1 MADTRNKATQTDITD
16 DTVRKVGMALG
27 QVTQIRE
34 EYTKRLALVETDDE
48 KEAVASE
55 AQDVM
60 IQAVSDQGLSVGQ
73 FNAVVSAAEDDPDL
87 GQRVL
92 AASRAA

>member
-1 MADTRNKATQTDITD
+1 MADNRNKATQTEITD
-16 DTVRKVGMALG
+16 DTVQKVGMALG

-73 FNAVVSAAEDDPDL
+73 FNAVVSAAEEDADL

-92 AASRAA
+92 AASKAA

>member
-1 MADTRNKATQTDITD
+1 MADNRNKATQTDISE
-16 DTVRKVGMALG
+16 DTVQKVGMALG

-73 FNAVVSAAEDDPDL
+73 FNAVVSAAEEDADL

>member
-1 MADTRNKATQTDITD
+1 MTDDWNDATRTNISD
-16 DTVRKVGMALG
+16 DTVQKVGMALG
-27 QVTQIRE
+27 QVIQIRE
-34 EYTKRLALVETDDE
+34 EYTKRLSLVRSDDE
-48 KEAVASE
+48 KQAVADE

-60 IQAVSDQGLSVGQ
+60 IQAVSDQGLSIGQ
-73 FNAVVSAAEDDPDL
+73 FNDVVAAAEDDAEL

>member
-1 MADTRNKATQTDITD
+1 MAGNRNKATQTEITD
-16 DTVRKVGMALG
+16 DTVQKVGMALG

-73 FNAVVSAAEDDPDL
+73 FNAVVSAAEEDADL

-92 AASRAA
+92 AASKAA

>member
-1 MADTRNKATQTDITD
+1 MADNRNKATPTDITD
-16 DTVRKVGMALG
+16 DTVQKVGMALG

>member
-1 MADTRNKATQTDITD
+1 MANNRNNATQTDISD
-16 DTVRKVGMALG
+16 DTVQKVGMALG
-27 QVTQIRE
+27 QVTHIRE

-60 IQAVSDQGLSVGQ
+60 IQAVSEQGLSVGQ
-73 FNAVVSAAEDDPDL
+73 FNAVVSAAEEDAEL

-92 AASRAA
+92 AASRAV

>member
-1 MADTRNKATQTDITD
+1 MADNRNKATQTDITD
-16 DTVRKVGMALG
+16 DTVQKVGMALG

-92 AASRAA
+92 ATSRAA

>member
-1 MADTRNKATQTDITD
+1 MADNRNKATRTEISD
-16 DTVRKVGMALG
+16 DTVQKVGMALG

-73 FNAVVSAAEDDPDL
+73 FNAVVSAAEEDADL

>member
-1 MADTRNKATQTDITD
+1 MADNRHKATQTDITD
-16 DTVRKVGMALG
+16 DTVQKVGMALG

-60 IQAVSDQGLSVGQ
+60 IQAVSEQGLSVGQ

>member
-1 MADTRNKATQTDITD
+1 MADNRNKATQTDITD
-16 DTVRKVGMALG
+16 DTVQKVGMALG

-60 IQAVSDQGLSVGQ
+60 IQAVSEQGLSVGQ

>member
-1 MADTRNKATQTDITD
+1 MADNRNNTVDANISD
-16 DTVRKVGMALG
+16 DTVQKVGVALG

-60 IQAVSDQGLSVGQ
+60 IQAVSEQGLSVGQ
-73 FNAVVSAAEDDPDL
+73 FNTVISAAEEDAEL

-92 AASRAA
+92 AASKAA

>member
-1 MADTRNKATQTDITD
+1 MTDDWNNTTRTNISD
-16 DTVRKVGMALG
+16 DTVQKVGTALG
-27 QVTQIRE
+27 QVIQIRE
-34 EYTKRLALVETDDE
+34 EYTKRLALVDTDDE
-48 KEAVASE
+48 KQAVADE

-60 IQAVSDQGLSVGQ
+60 IQAVSDQGLSIGQ
-73 FNAVVSAAEDDPDL
+73 FNDVVSAAEDDAEL